1 MHFRLAT
8 PREKHAQNRQ
18 RWIHAPTPTPTPTP
32 WRLGSGAAVQ
42 LWHLLS
48 RTCMATQELAAGKKK
63 KLADRRCC
71 CIVPQLEGDQQ
82 VRSRCQQLAVS
93 EAVQSKTEHTQQLDN
108 AARRRNRNAVVEAS
122 LYYAGAS
129 GRQTEGSKWR
139 SGERRGEK
147 VVW

>member
-1 MHFRLAT
+1 MDTRADADADADAVASRIGGCRAAMAPFVSNLHGDAGT
-8 PREKHAQNRQ
+8 CCRQ
-18 RWIHAPTPTPTPTP
+18 
-32 WRLGSGAAVQ
+32 
-42 LWHLLS
+42 
-48 RTCMATQELAAGKKK
+48 EK